1 MKKQP
6 TAEPEIQKAHPV
18 INGETAA
25 KTPEPSTS
33 KEQQQ
38 DEPPKSKS
46 SEGKKPLSN
55 IAEKMLSKSK
65 VKKIKTKKPGIK
77 KAKPSTTASA
87 DTPSEDI
94 IDSEEKENVDSSRR
108 TSESND
114 PSIKMDDIK
123 MSSTRKR
130 PLEDI
135 DVEGQSF
142 FSKYLSKCL
151 ICLTLVGLSVTV
163 TAILLIFCV

>member
-1 MKKQP
+1 M
-6 TAEPEIQKAHPV
+6 
-18 INGETAA
+18 G
-25 KTPEPSTS
+25 
-33 KEQQQ
+33 
-38 DEPPKSKS
+38 
-46 SEGKKPLSN
+46 
-55 IAEKMLSKSK
+55 
-65 VKKIKTKKPGIK
+65 KTKKVGGIK
-77 KAKPSTTASA
+77 KAKPSTTASGDA
-87 DTPSEDI
+87 NANAEDI

-151 ICLTLVGLSVTV
+151 ICLILVGLSVTV